1 MAEFWRSST
10 VASLEARRSAQE
22 NSCYRQHLHDSLSI
36 GVIDAGVSHFSGPM
50 GGAVSLEP
58 GDVVIIPAGQ
68 VHACNPEE
76 AGWLYRMIHLDQEW
90 AASLMSPQTAATL
103 LDAVSVL
110 RDPALAEAATAL
122 TDELF
127 LDPSKEQIEEAFYR
141 FFATAGD
148 APTAH
153 RVRASVD
160 PQLRAR
166 IEPVL
171 RRLSEDEV
179 TPRLDALG
187 ALVGMSSYQVVRAVK
202 RVTGLSPIAWRQN
215 ARVLRARRLLGEG
228 ESIADAANLL
238 GFTDQSH
245 FHRVFRAHV
254 AASPGAYQA

>member
-22 NSCYRQHLHDSLSI
+22 NSCYRQHLHDALSI
-36 GVIDAGVSHFSGPM
+36 GVIDAGVSNFAGPI

-68 VHACNPEE
+68 VHACNPEN
-76 AGWLYRMIHLDQEW
+76 GRWLYRMIHLDQEW
-90 AASLMSPQTAATL
+90 AASLMSPPVAATL

-110 RDPALAEAATAL
+110 RDSALAAAATAL

-127 LDPSKEQIEEAFYR
+127 LDPPPEQLQECFRR
-141 FFATAGD
+141 FFAVAGD
-148 APTAH
+148 APAAH
-153 RVRASVD
+153 RVRSMVD

-171 RRLSEDEV
+171 QRLAEDEV
-179 TPRLDALG
+179 APRLDVLG

-215 ARVLRARRLLGEG
+215 VRVLRARQLLREG
-228 ESIADAANLL
+228 ESIADAANVL

-254 AASPGAYQA
+254 AASPGAYQG

>member
-1 MAEFWRSST
+1 
-10 VASLEARRSAQE
+10 
-22 NSCYRQHLHDSLSI
+22 
-36 GVIDAGVSHFSGPM
+36 
-50 GGAVSLEP
+50 
-58 GDVVIIPAGQ
+58 
-68 VHACNPEE
+68 
-76 AGWLYRMIHLDQEW
+76 
-90 AASLMSPQTAATL
+90 MSPQQAATL
-103 LDAVSVL
+103 LDGVSVL
-110 RDPALAEAATAL
+110 RDPALAEAAKAL

-127 LDPSKEQIEEAFYR
+127 LDPSKDRIEEAFCR
-141 FFATAGD
+141 FFAAAGH
-148 APTAH
+148 ASAAH
-153 RVRASVD
+153 RVRATVD

-179 TPRLDALG
+179 TPRLDVLG

-215 ARVLRARRLLGEG
+215 SRVLRARRLLGEG

-254 AASPGAYQA
+254 AASPGAYRA